1 MSEAKTSKS
10 DTNLM
15 AALSYL
21 WLLSV
26 VMLVVKKDDSYVLF
40 HAKQGLVLF
49 IASIVL
55 WFIPFLGWLLQLAIF
70 VMVII
75 GFIKALSGEKY
86 SLPVVGSVAEKIK
99 I

>member
-1 MSEAKTSKS
+1 MGVNIYMPEIKTS

-26 VMLVVKKDDSYVLF
+26 VMLVVKKDDPFVLF

-55 WFIPFLGWLLQLAIF
+55 WFIPFLGWLLQLAVFI
-70 VMVII
+70 MVITEVEY
-75 GFIKALSGEKY
+75 IKTNICTVINGQ
-86 SLPVVGSVAEKIK
+86 
-99 I
+99 